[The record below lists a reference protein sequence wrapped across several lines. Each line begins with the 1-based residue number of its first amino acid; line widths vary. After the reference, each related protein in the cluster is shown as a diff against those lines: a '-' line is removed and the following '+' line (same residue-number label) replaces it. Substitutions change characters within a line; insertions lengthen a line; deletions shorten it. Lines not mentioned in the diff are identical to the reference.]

1 MAKPEGRAYVD
12 DVPEEME
19 DHLRAIGETLP
30 DAYEERAW
38 VGVRWRVR
46 KQTFAQLLA
55 IDDEGEPRRV
65 VLTFRSQGEEL
76 EVLQRAGH
84 PFFLLG
90 WGRDAMGM
98 VIDDDT
104 DWDEVA
110 ELVTESYCT
119 RAPKKLIALID
130 RPPEPTS

>member
-1 MAKPEGRAYVD
+1 MAKPKGRAYVD
-12 DVPEEME
+12 DVPEEYE
-19 DHLRAIGETLP
+19 DRLRAIGESLP

-76 EVLQRAGH
+76 EVLKNAGH

-119 RAPKKLIALID
+119 RAPKKLVALLD
-130 RPPEPTS
+130 RPPDP

>member
-1 MAKPEGRAYVD
+1 MAKPKGRAYVD
-12 DVPEEME
+12 DVPEEIE
-19 DHLRAIGETLP
+19 ARLRAIGETLP

-46 KQTFAQLLA
+46 TQTFAQLLA

-76 EVLQRAGH
+76 EVLKHAGH

-98 VIDDDT
+98 VIDDGT

-119 RAPKKLIALID
+119 RAPKKLVALID
-130 RPPEPTS
+130 RPPDP

>member
-1 MAKPEGRAYVD
+1 MAKPKGRAYVD
-12 DVPEEME
+12 DVPEELE
-19 DHLRAIGETLP
+19 DRLRAIGETLP

-76 EVLQRAGH
+76 EVLKNAGY

-119 RAPKKLIALID
+119 RAPKKLVALLD
-130 RPPEPTS
+130 RPPDP

>member
-1 MAKPEGRAYVD
+1 MAKPKGRAYVD
-12 DVPEEME
+12 DVPEEDE
-19 DHLRAIGETLP
+19 DRLRAIGESLP

-76 EVLQRAGH
+76 EVLKNAGH

-90 WGRDAMGM
+90 WGRDAIGM
-98 VIDDDT
+98 AIDDDT

-119 RAPKKLIALID
+119 RAPKKLIALLD
-130 RPPEPTS
+130 RPPDP

>member
-1 MAKPEGRAYVD
+1 MAKPKGRAYVD
-12 DVPEEME
+12 DVPEEDE
-19 DHLRAIGETLP
+19 DRLRAIGESLP

-76 EVLQRAGH
+76 EVLKNAGH

-119 RAPKKLIALID
+119 RAPKKLIALLD
-130 RPPEPTS
+130 RPPDP

>member
-1 MAKPEGRAYVD
+1 MAKPKGRAYVD
-12 DVPEEME
+12 DVPEELE
-19 DHLRAIGETLP
+19 DRLRAIGETLP

-38 VGVRWRVR
+38 VGGRWRVR

-76 EVLQRAGH
+76 EVLKNAGH

-119 RAPKKLIALID
+119 RAPKKLVALLD
-130 RPPEPTS
+130 RPPDP

>member
-1 MAKPEGRAYVD
+1 MAKPKGRAYVD
-12 DVPEEME
+12 DVPEEDE
-19 DHLRAIGETLP
+19 DRLRAIGESLP

-38 VGVRWRVR
+38 VGLRWRVR

-76 EVLQRAGH
+76 EVLKNAGH

-119 RAPKKLIALID
+119 RAPKKLIALLD
-130 RPPEPTS
+130 RPPDP

>member
-1 MAKPEGRAYVD
+1 MAKPKGRAHVD
-12 DVPEEME
+12 DVPEEDE
-19 DHLRAIGETLP
+19 DRLRAIGESLP

-76 EVLQRAGH
+76 EVLKNAGH

-119 RAPKKLIALID
+119 RAPKKLIALLD
-130 RPPEPTS
+130 RPPDP

>member
-1 MAKPEGRAYVD
+1 MAKPAGRAYVD
-12 DVPEEME
+12 DVPEEDE
-19 DHLRAIGETLP
+19 ARLRAVCERLP

-46 KQTFAQLLA
+46 NHTFAHLLA
-55 IDDEGEPRRV
+55 IDDAGESRKL
-65 VLTFRSQGEEL
+65 VLTFRSEGEEL
-76 EVLQRAGH
+76 EVLKRAGH

-110 ELVTESYCT
+110 ELLTESYCT
-119 RAPKKLIALID
+119 KAPKKLIALLD
-130 RPPEPTS
+130 RPPDEPG